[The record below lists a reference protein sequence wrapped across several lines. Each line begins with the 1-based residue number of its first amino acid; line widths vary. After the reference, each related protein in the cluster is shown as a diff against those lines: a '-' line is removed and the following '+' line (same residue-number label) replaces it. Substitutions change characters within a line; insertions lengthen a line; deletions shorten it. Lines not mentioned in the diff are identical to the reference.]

1 MKKLTLFVAAA
12 LTASTTALA
21 ENSYLDRTGW
31 SWSASSTYPY
41 ITEDIAGLDGM
52 HDNDVSTC
60 WHTDYSAASGTPER
74 SNPHWLMIDRGPDAT
89 PFYGISYLTRQN
101 TINQCCTYY
110 MVYLSDKDLSST
122 PATTTDDI
130 IATLGEPDYKGGWEA
145 SLNELVLNF
154 TSPSTARYVLFVNV
168 SSYNSSSAA
177 CAEFNLLAKRGTP
190 TGTTTF
196 NAVKITPA
204 DGSAPHRIALDGTNL
219 SIAMSG
225 TAVRLS
231 NSEITVEY
239 LMREYSRM
247 EFENY
252 EFPSGLYDG
261 TKQDAI
267 DFPVSPFAL
276 AVTPAEGKVKTL
288 SAATVESA
296 DGTPAE
302 VNMACTTPLQVMFGN
317 EVVRELSAVKMADNL
332 VDGKYVID
340 KIPATADGIYSLLI
354 PAEFF
359 VYANGQRSQELTLDW
374 DVDSNYEQSG
384 LDEIGS
390 DCRTLAIS
398 HRGGRLTVDGA
409 EAGSA
414 ITLTSTSGIAVATA
428 TADGLGRATF
438 NTGALAK
445 GAYIL
450 TAGST
455 TLKIIL

>member
-12 LTASTTALA
+12 LMASATALA

-41 ITEDIAGLDGM
+41 ITEDIAGLDGI
-52 HDNDVSTC
+52 HDNNTSTC
-60 WHTDYSAASGTPER
+60 WHTDYTAVSGTPER
-74 SNPHWLMIDRGPDAT
+74 SNPHWLMIDRGADTT
-89 PFYGISYLTRQN
+89 PFYGISYLTRQS
-101 TINQCCTYY
+101 TVKQCCTYY

-122 PATTTDDI
+122 PATNTDDI
-130 IATLGEPDYKGGWEA
+130 IATLGEPDYKGAWEA
-145 SLNELVLNF
+145 SLDELVLNF

-177 CAEFNLLAKRGTP
+177 CAEFNLLAKRGTTP
-190 TGTTTF
+190 GLTTF

-204 DGSAPHRIALDGTNL
+204 DGSTPHRIALDGTNL

-231 NSEITVEY
+231 NSDITVEY

-252 EFPSGLYDG
+252 EFSSGLYDG
-261 TKQDAI
+261 SKKDAI
-267 DFPVSPFAL
+267 DYPVSPFAL
-276 AVTPAEGKVKTL
+276 TVTPAEGKVKTL
-288 SAATVESA
+288 SEATVESA

-302 VNMACTTPLQVMFGN
+302 VNMACTAPLQVSFGG
-317 EVVRELSAVKMADNL
+317 EVVRELSVIKMAENL
-332 VDGKYVID
+332 ADGKYVID
-340 KIPATADGIYSLLI
+340 KIPATVDGVYSLLI

-359 VYANGQRSQELTLDW
+359 VYADGRRSEEMTVDW
-374 DVDSNYEQSG
+374 DVDFNYEQSA
-384 LDEIGS
+384 LANIGS
-390 DCRTLAIS
+390 DCRTLAVS
-398 HRGGRLTVDGA
+398 HRGSLLTVGGT
-409 EAGSA
+409 EAGTV
-414 ITLTSTSGIAVATA
+414 ITLTSTTGITVATA
-428 TADGLGRATF
+428 TADSLGRATF

-445 GAYIL
+445 GTYLL

-455 TLKIIL
+455 TIKIIL